1 MVTCVLHAAEVGGS
15 VDCPLVLMWTLA
27 PFVFRC
33 HVVMMG
39 GIAVLAVREGLC
51 LLRHFSVVAT
61 NTFMRLK
68 NGWAFFSLSSSGV
81 CTNGNCM

>member
-1 MVTCVLHAAEVGGS
+1 
-15 VDCPLVLMWTLA
+15 
-27 PFVFRC
+27 
-33 HVVMMG
+33 MG

-68 NGWAFFSLSSSGV
+68 K
-81 CTNGNCM
+81 

>member
-1 MVTCVLHAAEVGGS
+1 
-15 VDCPLVLMWTLA
+15 
-27 PFVFRC
+27 
-33 HVVMMG
+33 MG

-68 NGWAFFSLSSSGV
+68 NEWAFFSLLSSGV